1 MSNPRRSAHREYM
14 RNIISAQSWA
24 SVPPAPAWMSATA
37 SRSSWSPANNA
48 RSSRE
53 PSRRSRSAKDS
64 STSGRRESSP
74 SSSFISKRVSAS
86 DRRSAKAASM
96 SMSSLI
102 RPSSVVTLR
111 ALSASSHR
119 SGADAAASS
128 STRRFWRRS
137 SPRKCSASR
146 SRSVVDAMTARMSTR
161 SGSPPPRRGGSAAAI
176 SVSAV
181 AELVLLPAA
190 TPTRVVAT
198 HSFLVRFHDGNLGL
212 VPIGE
217 PVGHPCGP
225 TVNATGRYFQFR
237 RRGPGRER
245 SRHRPAPLHR
255 VIGGDVAG
263 LGEVRF
269 GGGLGHDLHV
279 EDVTE
284 IIVVDAGH
292 QLPEHL
298 EAVPLPCHQWV
309 LIAHGPQVDAFPQEV
324 HFRQMVTP
332 SLVEDLQHDVPLELA
347 RRLLPTG
354 DRLVPLGVE
363 VERLGEDALGR
374 LTCRGGLGQVL
385 FHKLGGVVL
394 GDLRDQTSQFPLFGV
409 VGRARGGDQTGDC
422 GLEQFLGFLVQIL
435 ALDDLQ
441 AALVDHLALLV
452 HDIVILEHVLAR
464 FGVAT
469 LHGVLRPLDGLGHH
483 FRLDGDV
490 VRNGP
495 THDPVHGAG
504 REEAHQVVFERK
516 EETALSWVTLATRTT
531 SKLIVDSPALVPF
544 ATQDIEPARLTY
556 FATLPGTGRLEFGAD

>member
-1 MSNPRRSAHREYM
+1 MSNPRRSAQREYM

-24 SVPPAPAWMSATA
+24 SVPPAPAWISATA

-86 DRRSAKAASM
+86 DRRAAKAASM

-128 STRRFWRRS
+128 STRRFWSRS

-146 SRSVVDAMTARMSTR
+146 SRSVVDAIVARMSTR

-198 HSFLVRFHDGNLGL
+198 HSFLVGFHDGNLGF
-212 VPIGE
+212 VVFGE
-217 PVGHPCGP
+217 PVGHPTGP
-225 TVNATGRYFQFR
+225 TANTTGPTANTTGPTANTTGRFFHLR
-237 RRGPGRER
+237 RRGPGRKCG
-245 SRHRPAPLHR
+245 RHRPAPLHR
-255 VIGGDVAG
+255 VIGGDIAG
-263 LGEVRF
+263 LGEVRL

-284 IIVVDAGH
+284 VIVIDAGH

-309 LIAHGPQVDAFPQEV
+309 LITHGPQVDAFPQEV

-347 RRLLPTG
+347 CRLLPAG
-354 DRLVPLGVE
+354 GRLVLLGVE
-363 VERLGEDALGR
+363 VERLGEDALGH

-394 GDLRDQTSQFPLFGV
+394 GDLSDQTGQVPLFGV
-409 VGRARGGDQTGDC
+409 VGRARGGDQTGDG

-435 ALDDLQ
+435 SLDDLQ

-452 HDIVILEHVLAR
+452 HNIVVLEHVLAR

-469 LHGVLRPLDGLGHH
+469 LDRVLRPLDGLGHH

-490 VRNGP
+490 VGNGP

-504 REEAHQVVFERK
+504 GKEAHQVVFERK
-516 EETALSWVTLATRTT
+516 EEPTLPRVTLATRTT

-544 ATQDIEPARLTY
+544 AT
-556 FATLPGTGRLEFGAD
+556 